1 MSVFSELVP
10 GTIFARDF
18 RIVRKLGAGGMGALY
33 VAEQLSTG
41 RHRALK
47 LMHPGLLGSPDLRE
61 KFALEARVG
70 AKIASEHVI
79 EVVAAGITDD
89 VPWLAMELL
98 VGDDLEHEIRVR
110 GRFERDDVVVILGQ
124 VCHALGAAHEAG
136 IVHRDLKPD
145 NVLLA
150 ETRRMNESFTVKL
163 LDFGIAKVVEAARS
177 ANTGA
182 VGTPL
187 WMAPEQT
194 ERNAAITPGTDVWAL
209 GLLAFVMLTGKS
221 FWLSAASEAGV
232 TTILREVV
240 LDPIPSA
247 SERARALGVDAFL
260 PRGFDAWFSRCVV
273 REPSLRFANA
283 HEASRALAEALGV
296 PSRTISGP
304 VRISV
309 HSHESERERR
319 SDTELGIAR
328 TVGTPAPGPAPHP
341 STPAAE
347 VAAYDTRPS
356 PGGAVRPAMAAFAE
370 RPPGSDDEPAPSSEL
385 APKLPVS
392 SASPWG
398 VVLGLVGVIVLVA
411 LGAFAARS
419 RSRSHAIEDT
429 KGAPEAG
436 VTGTPFCPREM
447 ARVQGG
453 ELVVGS
459 EVDGPPHAARVAP
472 FCADLTEV
480 TAGDYA
486 ACVTR
491 KACVPPLTEAD
502 WPGLRAA
509 EKKAWSA
516 FCTYGKKDKL
526 DHPMNCVTF
535 EEAAAFCNQAGKHLP
550 DEVQWEYAARGTDG
564 RAFPWGKDAPHP
576 TRVNACDDGCA
587 KIALGAETEV
597 IGPRLSG
604 DDGAEGTASVGRY
617 LQGVSPFGAF
627 DLAGNVAEWVDAA
640 YCPYGQSNC
649 GASARVVRGGSW
661 TTLRPSGLTA
671 TSRTKASPSARMPDV
686 GFRCVE

>member
-10 GTIFARDF
+10 GTVFARDF

-41 RHRALK
+41 RQRALK
-47 LMHPGLLGSPDLRE
+47 LMHPGLVGSPELRE

-79 EVVAAGITDD
+79 EVVAAGVSED

-98 VGDDLEHEIRVR
+98 VGEDLEHEIRAR
-110 GRFERDDVVVILGQ
+110 GRFEKEDLVAILGQ

-194 ERNAAITPGTDVWAL
+194 ERNAEITPGTDVWAL
-209 GLLAFVMLTGKS
+209 GLLAFVMLTGKP
-221 FWLSAASEAGV
+221 FWLSAASESGV
-232 TTILREVV
+232 ATILREVV

-247 SERARALGVDAFL
+247 TERARALGVEAFV
-260 PRGFDAWFSRCVV
+260 PRGFDAWFARCVV
-273 REPSLRFANA
+273 REPSRRFSNA
-283 HEASRALAEALGV
+283 HEAARALADALGV
-296 PSRTISGP
+296 PSRTIGGP

-309 HSHESERERR
+309 SSSEPERR
-319 SDTELGIAR
+319 SDTEIGVAR
-328 TVGTPAPGPAPHP
+328 TVGTPAPEPVNAAHGIGQTVPLDPRTGPVRPTEALVEASSSDAPAP
-341 STPAAE
+341 SVE
-347 VAAYDTRPS
+347 
-356 PGGAVRPAMAAFAE
+356 
-370 RPPGSDDEPAPSSEL
+370 EPAPSSAL
-385 APKLPVS
+385 APQLPIS
-392 SASPWG
+392 KASPLG
-398 VVLGLVGVIVLVA
+398 VGLALVGVVVLVA
-411 LGAFAARS
+411 AGAFAVRGRTTS
-419 RSRSHAIEDT
+419 IVEDASVP
-429 KGAPEAG
+429 GEAG
-436 VTGTPFCPREM
+436 VTGAPFCPREM
-447 ARVQGG
+447 ARVLGG
-453 ELVVGS
+453 ELVMGS
-459 EVDGPPHAARVAP
+459 EADGPPHPVKVAP
-472 FCADLTEV
+472 FCVDLTEV

-486 ACVTR
+486 ACVAR
-491 KACVPPLTEAD
+491 KACPPPTTEAA
-502 WPGLRAA
+502 WPDLLPAA
-509 EKKAWSA
+509 KKGWSDY
-516 FCTYGKKDKL
+516 CTYGKKDKL

-535 EEAAAFCNQAGKHLP
+535 EEAAAFCRQAGKRLP
-550 DEVQWEYAARGTDG
+550 DEAQWEYAARGTDG
-564 RAFPWGKDAPHP
+564 RPYPWGREPPTP
-576 TRVNACDDGCA
+576 TRLNACDDGCA

-597 IGPRLSG
+597 IGARLGG
-604 DDGAEGTASVGRY
+604 DDGADATSTVGRY

-627 DLAGNVAEWVDAA
+627 DLAGNVAEWVDAT
-640 YCPYGQSNC
+640 YCPYGQGSC
-649 GASARVVRGGSW
+649 GSSARVVRGGSW
-661 TTLRPSGLTA
+661 TTLRPYALTA
-671 TSRTKASPSARMPDV
+671 TSRSKAAPSARMPDV

>member
-10 GTIFARDF
+10 GTVFGRDF

-41 RHRALK
+41 RMRALK
-47 LMHPGLLGSPDLRE
+47 LMHPGLVGSPELRE

-79 EVVAAGITDD
+79 EVVAAGVSED

-98 VGDDLEHEIRVR
+98 VGEDLEHEIRAR
-110 GRFERDDVVVILGQ
+110 GRFEREDLVTILAQ

-194 ERNAAITPGTDVWAL
+194 ERNAEITPGTDVWAL

-221 FWLSAASEAGV
+221 FWLSAASESGV
-232 TTILREVV
+232 ATILREVV

-247 SERARALGVDAFL
+247 TERARALGVEAFV
-260 PRGFDAWFSRCVV
+260 PRGFDAWFARCVV
-273 REPSLRFANA
+273 REPARRFSNA
-283 HEASRALAEALGV
+283 HEAARSLAEALGV

-309 HSHESERERR
+309 SSSEPERR
-319 SDTELGIAR
+319 SDTEIGVAR
-328 TVGTPAPGPAPHP
+328 TVGTPAPAPAPATLWTGQTVP
-341 STPAAE
+341 LDPRTSPVPAAE
-347 VAAYDTRPS
+347 APS
-356 PGGAVRPAMAAFAE
+356 EPTFADSSSASVEEPTPSSAMA
-370 RPPGSDDEPAPSSEL
+370 PH
-385 APKLPVS
+385 LPVS
-392 SASPWG
+392 KASPLG
-398 VVLGLVGVIVLVA
+398 VGLALVGTIVLVA
-411 LGAFAARS
+411 VGAFALRGRTGPALTADAS
-419 RSRSHAIEDT
+419 TS
-429 KGAPEAG
+429 GEAG

-453 ELVVGS
+453 ELIVGS
-459 EVDGPPHAARVAP
+459 EVDGPPHLAKVAP
-472 FCADLTEV
+472 FCVDLTEV

-486 ACVTR
+486 ACVAR
-491 KACVPPLTEAD
+491 KACPPPATEAD
-502 WPGLRAA
+502 WPDLRPASR
-509 EKKAWSA
+509 KGWSA
-516 FCTYGKKDKL
+516 HCTYGKKDKL

-535 EEAAAFCNQAGKHLP
+535 EEAATFCRQAGKRLP
-550 DEVQWEYAARGTDG
+550 DEAQWEYAARGTDG
-564 RAFPWGKDAPHP
+564 RPYPWGREPPTP
-576 TRVNACDDGCA
+576 TRLNACDDGCA
-587 KIALGAETEV
+587 KIALGSETEV
-597 IGPRLSG
+597 IGARLGG
-604 DDGAEGTASVGRY
+604 DDGAESTSTVGRY

-627 DLAGNVAEWVDAA
+627 DLAGNVAEWVDAT
-640 YCPYGQSNC
+640 YCPYGQGSC
-649 GASARVVRGGSW
+649 GSSARVVRGGSW
-661 TTLRPSGLTA
+661 TTLRPYALTT
-671 TSRTKASPSARMPDV
+671 TSRTQAAPSARMPDV